1 MSALGNRAWA
11 DEALIGADQAWGQLN
26 PPLPLKGLK
35 FFHPDGTPGSL
46 DEFAGR
52 VVVVNLW
59 ATWCPSCKIELPSLN
74 RLAARIKPFG
84 GVVLAISIDDQG
96 MDAVAPFIKAHGYQN
111 LHVATDA
118 DGADLDLLGADGI
131 PATVVLRPDG
141 RAVVALEG
149 GADWDT
155 DAVVAFLQKLAGP
168 QKAPVA
174 SKSVQGV

>member
-11 DEALIGADQAWGQLN
+11 DEVLIGADKAWSVLA

-35 FFHPDGTPGSL
+35 FFEPDGKPGSL
-46 DEFAGR
+46 DQYAGR

-59 ATWCPSCKIELPSLN
+59 ATWCPACKMELPSLN

-84 GVVLAISIDDQG
+84 GVVLAISVDDNG
-96 MDAVAPFIKAHGYQN
+96 MDAVAPFIAAHGYKN

-118 DGADLDLLGADGI
+118 DGEDLDLLGADGI

-155 DAVVAFLQKLAGP
+155 DAVVAFLRKLAVP
-168 QKAPVA
+168 LKAPA
-174 SKSVQGV
+174 KPVQGV